1 MKPEPALDPA
11 SRAAQIVRGKAMG
24 EKIAQLVKKKRM
36 LRQVIVNSFDVA
48 KLAFAKQVRYCDTES
63 SP

>member
-11 SRAAQIVRGKAMG
+11 SRAAQIFRGKTMG

-48 KLAFAKQVRYCDTES
+48 KLAFAKQVRSCGTES